1 MTYIRSS
8 EGSDYIVHHGVKG
21 QVHGHRRY
29 QDTSGRLT
37 ELGYYH
43 RFGHHRPDKSAH
55 GQNEKDYEV
64 TFKFDH
70 DKWNKAVK
78 ENAHRVKSGSSHHS
92 SGEDDTAGDIDR
104 GMKMALD
111 YAKEKTAQAKAEL
124 DRLREERLK
133 KNKEKWLKDPNLLW
147 KNRDKFTKEEIDA
160 AMEKFRSE
168 KELEDFN
175 SARKKDQDQKDRD
188 ARIQAEKDVREAR
201 IQAEKDEANRLERE
215 KKSKEQEEDRK
226 AQKEREKEEYERQKR
241 NAAADDVVATVARTA
256 NMAANLLNIAN
267 TFSTATTGRTLPE
280 LAWQKYNRSLDQKM
294 KDINT
299 EAVSKEAMKIFKDEG
314 GKYDKKTGEWVDNTK
329 SGMASRAA
337 AAYFAQQTAKF
348 DKDVG
353 YEEKRKPY
361 SGPNQKVFDAQWP
374 PWLTGGNKN
383 KNNNNGGGN
392 KNKNNN
398 GGGKN

>member
-1 MTYIRSS
+1 MTYVRSS
-8 EGSDYIVHHGVKG
+8 EGSDYVMHHGVKG
-21 QVHGHRRY
+21 QHKGHRRY

-43 RFGHHRPDKSAH
+43 RFGHHRPDKSGKKEVSEETREAH
-55 GQNEKDYEV
+55 
-64 TFKFDH
+64 
-70 DKWNKAVK
+70 K
-78 ENAHRVKSGSSHHS
+78 ESTNRVGSGTAAEYMRSSTGVDPSDLDPRKS
-92 SGEDDTAGDIDR
+92 AKKVI
-104 GMKMALD
+104 D

-175 SARKKDQDQKDRD
+175 SARKKEQDQKDRE
-188 ARIQAEKDVREAR
+188 AKLQAEKDAREAR
-201 IQAEKDEANRLERE
+201 IQAEKDEASRLERE
-215 KKSKEQEEDRK
+215 KRNKEQEADRK

-256 NMAANLLNIAN
+256 NMAANLFNIAN

-280 LAWQKYNRSLDQKM
+280 IAWQKYNRSLDQKM

-314 GKYDKKTGEWVDNTK
+314 GKYDKKTGKWVDNTND
-329 SGMASRAA
+329 GMASKAA

-353 YEEKRKPY
+353 YQEKRKPY

-374 PWLTGGNKN
+374 PWMTGGGNK
-383 KNNNNGGGN
+383 N

-398 GGGKN
+398 GGNNGGGKN

>member
-1 MTYIRSS
+1 MAYIRSS
-8 EGSDYIVHHGVKG
+8 EGSDYIMHHGVPR
-21 QVHGHRRY
+21 QQWHHRRY
-29 QDTSGRLT
+29 QDKSGRLT

-55 GQNEKDYEV
+55 ATEDEDRKDFLNVEGMRHRPV
-64 TFKFDH
+64 NRDSGKS
-70 DKWNKAVK
+70 KPSA
-78 ENAHRVKSGSSHHS
+78 AHRN
-92 SGEDDTAGDIDR
+92 DDKEIGDIDY
-104 GMKMALD
+104 GMKKALD
-111 YAKEKTAQAKAEL
+111 FAKEKTAQAKVEL
-124 DRLREERLK
+124 DKLREERLK

-175 SARKKDQDQKDRD
+175 SARKKEQDQKD
-188 ARIQAEKDVREAR
+188 REAR

-215 KKSKEQEEDRK
+215 KKNKEQEEDRK
-226 AQKEREKEEYERQKR
+226 AKKEREKEEYERQKR

-256 NMAANLLNIAN
+256 NMAANLFNIAN

-299 EAVSKEAMKIFKDEG
+299 EAVSKEAMKIFTDEG
-314 GKYDKKTGEWVDNTK
+314 GKYDKKTGKWVDNTNN
-329 SGMASRAA
+329 GMASKAA

-353 YEEKRKPY
+353 YTEKRKPY

-374 PWLTGGNKN
+374 PWMTGGKGG
-383 KNNNNGGGN
+383 KGGNNGG
-392 KNKNNN
+392 NN
-398 GGGKN
+398 GGGKGGKN